1 VSTPNRNDGAEWVT
15 LREAAEL
22 TGRSVKT
29 ARRWATE
36 GKVLAQRDER
46 GRWFVRRQDLETI
59 EPSAK
64 TRADLLQ
71 VTEQLAATMETF
83 HGLAADLAAASERA
97 GRAEAQIETA
107 ESDRDRLAFEVAELR
122 TRLESELSRRW
133 WKRRSRGET
142 MTHLPPHLQAEPP
155 PLDPD
160 QLLVRKSRL
169 ESLRDGIQEPSDE
182 NNEPEK
188 P

>member
-15 LREAAEL
+15 LREAAEI

-36 GKVLAQRDER
+36 GKVLAQKDER

-97 GRAEAQIETA
+97 GRAEGERDALAA
-107 ESDRDRLAFEVAELR
+107 EVERLKAELD
-122 TRLESELSRRW
+122 RRW
-133 WKRRSRGET
+133 WQRRRT
-142 MTHLPPHLQAEPP
+142 
-155 PLDPD
+155 
-160 QLLVRKSRL
+160 R
-169 ESLRDGIQEPSDE
+169 
-182 NNEPEK
+182 
-188 P
+188 